1 LRDAESEA
9 LAWAVYFLFRGL
21 GAVVERLPPRVAYAL
36 AALLADACYPILP
49 ATAGLRDNLAHV
61 LGASPEDP
69 AVHRAARQAFRL
81 LWQNYVDLFQAP
93 RRPPTA
99 WFSST
104 RVEGWAHLEETVRAG
119 QGGIVVSAHYGCM
132 EWGLQMLGAS
142 GFPALAVAE
151 AVRPPAMFRYLCR
164 LRGAHGLRLIPAD
177 GALREVLRTL
187 QQGGIVALALDRDT
201 TGSGRVYAFFGAEA
215 RLPDGYAELAVRQGA
230 PVLPAFA
237 WQEAGGVHLR
247 IWPPLRPAGRS
258 AEAREELVARALET
272 FAGVLRQAPEQWVLT
287 TPIWQIQPGERRA

>member
-1 LRDAESEA
+1 MRDAGSEA
-9 LAWAVYFLFRGL
+9 LAWAVYLLFRGL
-21 GAVVERLPPRVAYAL
+21 GAAAGRLPPRFAYML
-36 AALLADACYPILP
+36 ATRLADVCYPILP

-61 LGASPEDP
+61 LGVSPEDP
-69 AVHRAARQAFRL
+69 AVHRTARRAFRL

-93 RRPPTA
+93 HRPPRA
-99 WFSST
+99 WFSSI

-119 QGGIVVSAHYGCM
+119 QGGIVVSAHYGCV
-132 EWGLQMLGAS
+132 EWGLQLLGAS

-177 GALREVLRTL
+177 GALREVFRTL
-187 QQGGIVALALDRDT
+187 RQGGIVALALDRDT

-215 RLPDGYAELAVRQGA
+215 WLPDGYAELAVRQGA

-237 WQEAGGVHLR
+237 RRETQGVSLR
-247 IWPPLRPAGRS
+247 VWPPLWPSGRS
-258 AEAREELVARALET
+258 TEARDELIARVLEI
-272 FAGVLRQAPEQWVLT
+272 FAGVLREAPEQWVLT
-287 TPIWQIQPGERRA
+287 TPIWQIRPGERRA